1 MAEPQNEIKKRR
13 PSVPRELL
21 RPGSASLA
29 KERAPIKLVAT
40 SSGDDEPV
48 AGDGEGEEEHTSSDS
63 LEIEN
68 SSNSMHA
75 EGAKVRAPRPIPTQ
89 VPEGPAERTWKILC
103 VGEVGVGKTSYLQR
117 VVNNHFQTGYKSTIG
132 VDFLQKVLVYNK
144 GRVTVHAQLWD
155 IAGQERFGSMT
166 RVYYREARG
175 AIIVCDNRTAAFR
188 NVQKW
193 KEDIDNKVGLPDGR
207 RNLPCLLLVTK
218 RDLPPDADFPNEEQ
232 IKAYAKGAGFVG
244 YKLVSAK
251 SGSGCDRALEA
262 FVKYMLRVNVDRLPA
277 AVKKEAAAAKVGV
290 VKLGSAT
297 ILDEDAD
304 GFIEPTARERK
315 CQQC

>member
-1 MAEPQNEIKKRR
+1 MAEPKERR

-21 RPGSASLA
+21 RPGSASLI
-29 KERAPIKLVAT
+29 KERAPIKVV
-40 SSGDDEPV
+40 SDDEP
-48 AGDGEGEEEHTSSDS
+48 GDEETSSDS
-63 LEIEN
+63 L
-68 SSNSMHA
+68 SSSASAPA
-75 EGAKVRAPRPIPTQ
+75 EGAN
-89 VPEGPAERTWKILC
+89 PEPQPSQIAVAGPAERTWKILC

-117 VVNNHFQTGYKSTIG
+117 VVNNQFQTGYKSTIG

-144 GRVTVHAQLWD
+144 GKVTVHAQLWD

-175 AIIVCDNRTAAFR
+175 AIVVCDNRTAAFR

-244 YKLVSAK
+244 YKLVSSK
-251 SGSGCDRALEA
+251 SGSGCDKALET
-262 FVKYMLRVNVDRLPA
+262 FVKYMLRVDVDRQPPVA
-277 AVKKEAAAAKVGV
+277 KKAAAAQTADV

-304 GFIEPTARERK
+304 GFIEPTVRERK